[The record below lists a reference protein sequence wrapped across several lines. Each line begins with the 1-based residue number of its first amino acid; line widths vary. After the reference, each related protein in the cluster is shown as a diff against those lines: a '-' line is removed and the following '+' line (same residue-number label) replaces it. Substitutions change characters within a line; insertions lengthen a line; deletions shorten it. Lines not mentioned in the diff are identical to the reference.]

1 MQRTALG
8 EARRARV
15 GDLHQPGG
23 IRLLLADHDHGALVA
38 LVVAGVVLY
47 LIGVLSMYMIAWVV
61 WIIQAI
67 FG

>member
-1 MQRTALG
+1 MDTSPSVLRSLP
-8 EARRARV
+8 V
-15 GDLHQPGG
+15 KFV
-23 IRLLLADHDHGALVA
+23 GALVA

>member
-1 MQRTALG
+1 MRSLP
-8 EARRARV
+8 V
-15 GDLHQPGG
+15 KFV
-23 IRLLLADHDHGALVA
+23 GALVA
-38 LVVAGVVLY
+38 LIIAGIVLY